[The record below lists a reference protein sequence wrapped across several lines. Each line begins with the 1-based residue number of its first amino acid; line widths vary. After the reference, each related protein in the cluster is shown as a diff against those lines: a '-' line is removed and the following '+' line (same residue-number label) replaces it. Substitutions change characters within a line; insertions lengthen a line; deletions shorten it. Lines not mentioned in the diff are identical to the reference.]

1 VVKTKLKKLFNKITG
16 FAKNN
21 PLEFWILIVIL
32 TVGAFCRLYKIS
44 GYMTFLGDEGRD
56 VIIVR
61 RLLVEGHPPLI
72 GPGTSIGNMY
82 LGPFYY
88 YMMAPALFLAAYSP
102 VGPAVQIA
110 ILGIITIWFVWYAGS
125 EWFGSITALVAA
137 GLYAISPTVIIY
149 SHSSWNP
156 NIMPF
161 FALLSIYSIWKV
173 WKDHKY
179 NWLLMLGFSFAA
191 VVQSHYLGLL
201 LVPTLFIFWA
211 LTIWDLKRFEK
222 WKSEGRKFISRSL
235 WGIVIFLDL
244 MSPLLIFDIRHNW
257 VNARAMYQFF
267 TVRQTTVSIRPW
279 TAIPKI
285 PDMLKMINT
294 SLLGG
299 KNVLAGDIT
308 AGIFGFGL
316 LALLIYAFRL
326 GKKNISKLNP
336 AYYLLISWL
345 GFGLI
350 GFGIYKQNI
359 YDHYFGFLFMVPFLI
374 TGIIVSFL
382 SRYKLIGKLIGS
394 VLVIYLAV
402 VSLLANPFRYPP
414 NNELQRAIDV
424 SKKIEQVDGNQRFNL
439 GVIAVQNYE
448 DGYKYFLLK
457 DGAPVVDI
465 DSQVKDSIT
474 NQLFVVCELEKS
486 KCDPTHN
493 PVAAVA
499 NFGWSKIDS
508 SWDVDGV
515 VVYKL
520 VHSKP

>member
-1 VVKTKLKKLFNKITG
+1 
-16 FAKNN
+16 
-21 PLEFWILIVIL
+21 
-32 TVGAFCRLYKIS
+32 
-44 GYMTFLGDEGRD
+44 
-56 VIIVR
+56 
-61 RLLVEGHPPLI
+61 
-72 GPGTSIGNMY
+72 
-82 LGPFYY
+82 
-88 YMMAPALFLAAYSP
+88 
-102 VGPAVQIA
+102 
-110 ILGIITIWFVWYAGS
+110 
-125 EWFGSITALVAA
+125 
-137 GLYAISPTVIIY
+137 
-149 SHSSWNP
+149 
-156 NIMPF
+156 MPF

-179 NWLLMLGFSFAA
+179 IWLPVLGFSFAG

-211 LTIWDLKRFEK
+211 LTIWNLKK
-222 WKSEGRKFISRSL
+222 TGHWKSEKNKFISKSFL
-235 WGIVIFLDL
+235 GLGIFIIL
-244 MSPLLIFDIRHNW
+244 MSPLFFFDLRHNW
-257 VNARAMYQFF
+257 VNTKAMYQFF

-299 KNVLAGDIT
+299 KNILAGDIT
-308 AGIFGFGL
+308 AGIFGLGL
-316 LALLIYAFRL
+316 LIFIIYAFRL

-359 YDHYFGFLFMVPFLI
+359 YDHYFGFLFAVPFLI
-374 TGIIVSFL
+374 IGIVVSFL
-382 SRYKLIGKLIGS
+382 ARYKLIGKLLGS
-394 VLVIYLAV
+394 ALIVYLVV
-402 VSLLANPFRYPP
+402 VSLLASPFRYAP
-414 NNELQRAIDV
+414 NNQLQRAIDV
-424 SKKIEQVDGNQRFNL
+424 SKKIEQVYGGQRFNL

-457 DGAPVVDI
+457 DGMPVVDI

-474 NQLFVVCELEKS
+474 NQLFVVCELPQS

-493 PVAAVA
+493 AVAAVA

-508 SWDVDGV
+508 SWNIDGV